1 MIMKRLL
8 KEIISTFTTD
18 SVGYNTNYKI
28 HNLIHEKGIN
38 GIDGEILKML
48 KSLQPSRK
56 MYEIELYID
65 SYEGNSATNIL
76 GGADPDIF
84 VINGRRVY
92 LSNGKYFSE
101 RPPKDYLSEKYYH
114 IKSFRIGNYILHLHF
129 HMK

>member
-1 MIMKRLL
+1 MKRKL
-8 KEIISTFTTD
+8 KSIINALHKDEIGCETC
-18 SVGYNTNYKI
+18 YKF
-28 HNLIHEKGIN
+28 HNLIHKIGVN
-38 GIDGEILKML
+38 SIDGEILKML
-48 KSLQPSRK
+48 GSLEPSRK
-56 MYEIELYID
+56 MYEIESYID
-65 SYEGNSATNIL
+65 SYEGNSMTNIL